1 MILKYFNFVNE
12 LFNSP
17 MGISWFVNDNNKM
30 EGMFRQNRNRY
41 VINATQRYK
50 DIWSYS
56 FYLSI
61 ENLKIYQIEDINV
74 NQYVVLSTVI
84 KGFNFF
90 IQQKNPKIVFFHCKK
105 TEESKLKVYDK
116 LVHDAD
122 WIVEKA
128 KSNKNFIFVLYKNPK
143 DINLVNKLIKSELK
157 ADKK

>member
-1 MILKYFNFVNE
+1 
-12 LFNSP
+12 